1 MTASLFTASP
11 PIASCSHLGE
21 HRFAIGDKEG
31 LGWPTSLPSAIA
43 TALVRAWVPEGVI
56 VAKTGCSE
64 GLSIKWV
71 TVGIVPSVL
80 V

>member
-1 MTASLFTASP
+1 MAAATAGGPPPWRELRTASLFTASP

-43 TALVRAWVPEGVI
+43 TALVRAWVPEDLAMV
-56 VAKTGCSE
+56 KTVCSE
-64 GLSIKWV
+64 G
-71 TVGIVPSVL
+71 
-80 V
+80 